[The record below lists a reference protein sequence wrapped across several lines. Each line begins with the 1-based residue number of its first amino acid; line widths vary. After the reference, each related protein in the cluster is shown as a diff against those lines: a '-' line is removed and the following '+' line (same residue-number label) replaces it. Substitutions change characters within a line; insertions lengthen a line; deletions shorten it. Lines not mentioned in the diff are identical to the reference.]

1 MVARAHQEGQPLTGT
16 SARAFSTRLPWC
28 GTTVILMVAVVATL
42 IFPLFSD
49 LSRAAALGA
58 RLLITPLLAG
68 ISLEILFIGDPS
80 KANKFTSLVAAPGLL
95 LQRLTTAS
103 PSDEQIEVAL
113 HALKAAVARDNEAME
128 AD

>member
-1 MVARAHQEGQPLTGT
+1 MNSATSDHESWLYAITPRYPKAKRLT
-16 SARAFSTRLPWC
+16 STKLPSFE
-28 GTTVILMVAVVATL
+28 L
-42 IFPLFSD
+42 IHFSD
-49 LSRAAALGA
+49 LSRTAALGA

-113 HALKAAVARDNEAME
+113 HALKAAVARDSEAME
-128 AD
+128 AN